1 MIKDT
6 ENRSAERTDHITP
19 LQVKDLKSDEIH
31 EARMFNYSCS
41 GIYLE
46 SDCVYEKG
54 TTIYIS
60 IQRSPYSI
68 SSGVFEYYKGKVIW
82 RKDLKRALF
91 KHGYGIHF
99 VAGSSKQEWDA
110 NGEKK
115 SKDMRKHPRKPFFQ
129 TIRLGTQ
136 KGISL
141 GDTKNI
147 SASGV
152 FIAAEE
158 NLEIG
163 QTLKLNFPLKN
174 GDTVERTGQIKWLNK
189 AGFGIKFE
197 KIV

>member
-1 MIKDT
+1 MVKDT
-6 ENRSAERTDHITP
+6 ENRRAERTDHITP
-19 LQVKDLKSDEIH
+19 LQVKDLKSDEIY

-54 TTIYIS
+54 TTIYIG

-68 SSGVFEYYKGKVIW
+68 SSGVLEYYKGEVIW
-82 RKDLKRALF
+82 RKDLKRTLF
-91 KHGYGIHF
+91 KHGYGVHF

-115 SKDMRKHPRKPFFQ
+115 TRDMRKHSRKPFFQ
-129 TIRLGTQ
+129 TIRLATQ
-136 KGISL
+136 KGISV

-147 SASGV
+147 SVSGV
-152 FIAAEE
+152 FIAADE
-158 NLEIG
+158 NLEVG

-174 GDTVERTGQIKWLNK
+174 GETLERTGQIKWLNEV
-189 AGFGIKFE
+189 GFGIKFE
-197 KIV
+197 KIT

>member
-1 MIKDT
+1 
-6 ENRSAERTDHITP
+6 
-19 LQVKDLKSDEIH
+19 
-31 EARMFNYSCS
+31 
-41 GIYLE
+41 
-46 SDCVYEKG
+46 
-54 TTIYIS
+54 
-60 IQRSPYSI
+60 
-68 SSGVFEYYKGKVIW
+68 VIW

-147 SASGV
+147 SVSGV

-158 NLEIG
+158 NLEVG
-163 QTLKLNFPLKN
+163 QTLKLNFPLKD
-174 GDTVERTGQIKWLNK
+174 GETVEGIGQVVWLNQE
-189 AGFGIKFE
+189 GFGIKFK
-197 KIV
+197 KIK